1 MKTGHFIKDEDFVF
15 GKNMLLIAIFFL
27 ITPLTLGVSLFSLFS
42 LKTSALAKAN
52 SNQVSQGSSPF
63 SGVQVYASLPA
74 MLPAVSGEVGAS
86 DARTEIVKQYLESY
100 NSPLTP
106 YADEIVQVSDKYG
119 LDYRLLPAI
128 AQQESNLCKIIP
140 PDTYNCWG
148 WGIHSAGTLGFDSFS
163 EGIEVVAK
171 GLKTKYIDKGYVTVE
186 EIMSKYNPTSPGGA
200 WGKGVQSFM
209 EKME

>member
-1 MKTGHFIKDEDFVF
+1 MKSEQFIKEEDFIF
-15 GKNMLLIAIFFL
+15 GKNMILIAIFFL
-27 ITPLTLGVSLFSLFS
+27 ITPLTLAVSLFSLFS
-42 LKTSALAKAN
+42 LKTSALAKDTV
-52 SNQVSQGSSPF
+52 QTHQIPSPF

-74 MLPAVSGEVGAS
+74 MLPAVSAQVGSS
-86 DARTEIVKQYLESY
+86 DARAELIRQYLEKYDSPIVSYAEEIVK
-100 NSPLTP
+100 
-106 YADEIVQVSDKYG
+106 VSDKYG

-140 PDTYNCWG
+140 QGTYNCWG

-163 EGIEVVAK
+163 EGLEVVAN
-171 GLKTKYIDKGYVTVE
+171 GLKTKYIDKGYVTVD

-200 WGKGVQSFM
+200 WGIGVASFM

>member
-1 MKTGHFIKDEDFVF
+1 MKTEQYVKNEDFVF

-42 LKTSALAKAN
+42 LKTSALAKD
-52 SNQVSQGSSPF
+52 STSQTSYLPSPF

-74 MLPAVSGEVGAS
+74 MLPAVSESVGVG
-86 DARTEIVKQYLESY
+86 DARAEIVKNYLEKY
-100 NSPLTP
+100 NSPIVS
-106 YADEIVQVSDKYG
+106 YAEEIIQVSDKYG

-140 PDTYNCWG
+140 PNTYNCWG
-148 WGIHSAGTLGFDSFS
+148 WGIHSAGTLGFDSYS
-163 EGIEVVAK
+163 EGLEIVAR
-171 GLKTKYIDKGYVTVE
+171 GLKTKYIDKGFVTVE
-186 EIMSKYNPTSPGGA
+186 EIMSKYNPTSPDGA
-200 WGKGVQSFM
+200 WGKGVASFM